1 MVRDIVTSLVE
12 RYECRK
18 YTCSREDGAQSA
30 VMSLAFAAGQGANP
44 LSHTIH
50 HRTAPHSIVRL
61 SAASRDRG
69 RPWSGATCCV

>member
-50 HRTAPHSIVRL
+50 HRSTLHSIACLLPAVRSPAVRSHL
-61 SAASRDRG
+61 LRIR
-69 RPWSGATCCV
+69 